1 VIPNGGITLSFDTHV
16 KSRLAVALTSRK
28 LLRAR
33 RIFHEGKRQVMRQPH
48 VVHYFH
54 DAVDPYCHLTAQ
66 ILQRFQNRYR
76 IAVRPYLISG
86 PPTDAVPDPVAHH
99 RNALDDSRR
108 LARKLGLAGH
118 SSTKPDPDAV
128 SRAEQALAAK
138 LEDGDFLSSVA
149 DISRELWAGGDMSK
163 WKGADP
169 LSAKANGDH
178 QLSSFG
184 HYMGGTFYYG
194 GEWYWG
200 VDRLHYLE
208 DRLQSAELGADL
220 PPLIPVPDLRDIH
233 AEGQAIEFFFSY
245 RSPYSYLA
253 FDRVRNLAK
262 RSGADLVLRPV
273 LPMLMRG
280 LPVPKAKSSYIL
292 LDCAREARRLDV
304 PFGRICDPLGAGV
317 ERGYALLDH
326 AEAPGRMAEYCSAF
340 LRGVWSQGLDAS
352 TDKGLAQIVGQAGL
366 DWNIARQELTKQNW
380 RTRVAQ
386 NQDRLQEIGLWGVP
400 SFRVSG
406 QSIWGQD
413 RLWAIED
420 TLVS

>member
-1 VIPNGGITLSFDTHV
+1 MSFDTHV
-16 KSRLAVALTSRK
+16 KSRLAVALTSRQ
-28 LLRAR
+28 LLRIR
-33 RIFHEGKRQVMRQPH
+33 RIFHEGRRQVLRQPH

-54 DAVDPYCHLTAQ
+54 DAADPYCHLTAQ
-66 ILQRFQNRYR
+66 VLQRFQDRYR
-76 IAVRPYLISG
+76 VFVRPYLISG
-86 PPTDAVPDPVAHH
+86 PPEDAVPDPVAHH
-99 RNALDDSRR
+99 RNALNDSRN
-108 LARKLGLAGH
+108 LARKLGLAEPSATG
-118 SSTKPDPDAV
+118 PDRHAV
-128 SRAEQALAAK
+128 SQAEQALAAK
-138 LEDGDFLSSVA
+138 LEDGEFLLGVS
-149 DISRELWAGGDMSK
+149 DISRKLWTGGEFSK
-163 WKGADP
+163 GKGTDP
-169 LSAKANGDH
+169 SSAKARGDH

-184 HYMGGTFYYG
+184 HYIGGTFYYG

-208 DRLQSAELGADL
+208 DRLQNAGLGADL
-220 PPLIPVPDLRDIH
+220 PPLIPVPDLQDTH
-233 AEGQAIEFFFSY
+233 AEGQAIEFFFSF

-253 FDRVRNLAK
+253 FDRVWELAR

-292 LDCAREARRLDV
+292 LDCAREARRLGV
-304 PFGRICDPLGAGV
+304 PFGRICDPLGVGV

-326 AEAPGRMAEYCSAF
+326 AHSQGRMVEYCSAF

-352 TDKGLAQIVGQAGL
+352 TNNGLAQIVGQAGL
-366 DWNIARQELTKQNW
+366 DWNIARQELTTQNW
-380 RTRVAQ
+380 RARVEQ

-413 RLWAIED
+413 RLWAVED
-420 TLVS
+420 ALVS